1 MKNTFVPTIFDKS
14 EDSLIQLT
22 NALQVPRS
30 ILPSSKEINHVL
42 NELPDLLINMKEEV
56 RNEKIVKLCLA
67 SGVGLF
73 DAAINYIWD
82 QTVIEL
88 RNKVIKFGLDVVSEI
103 LGKKYEEKDINELQ
117 DSTLLDICS
126 TLMILNDEAY
136 YYLSQCRDMRNN
148 CSAAHP
154 SIGTIDK
161 YELENY
167 INRCIKYALSED
179 NHAIVGISFKE
190 LLPILNE
197 NTFTD
202 EQLSFWHQRIKN
214 SNSIQKIAL
223 FKMLHG
229 KYCDPK
235 SSSIIRGNILS
246 LSIKCKSEISDKAIG
261 EIINCY
267 NSYAGSNDEKRKVAS
282 EEYLTKVGLFDS
294 LNISTQHTIIS
305 RLCKQLYNVHFSLN
319 NFYNE
324 PPYAN
329 YLCFVSEQAEIPDLT
344 KAEFVEVVV
353 VCGVG
358 NPYGVSNAAVSYYH
372 KMVQEFSPR
381 EIEYMI
387 CMGKNN
393 TYFHDLINNS
403 DSCKSRFKGLLK
415 MVNTSLLNPS
425 ILAEYNAL
433 VKTL

>member
-1 MKNTFVPTIFDKS
+1 MDNTFTPTIFDKS
-14 EDSLIQLT
+14 EDSLVQLT
-22 NALQVPRS
+22 SALQVPRS

-42 NELPDLLINMKEEV
+42 TELPDLLINMKEEV

-136 YYLSQCRDMRNN
+136 YYLGQCRDMRNN

-179 NHAIVGISFKE
+179 SHEVVGISFKE
-190 LLPILNE
+190 LLSILNE
-197 NTFTD
+197 KKITD
-202 EQLSFWHQRIKN
+202 DQISFWKQRIEN
-214 SNSIQKIAL
+214 SNSIQRIAL

-235 SSSIIRGNILS
+235 SSSIMRGNILS
-246 LSIKCKSEISDKAIG
+246 LSISSKSEMSDKAIG

-267 NSYAGSNDEKRKVAS
+267 NNYVGANDEKRKYAS

-294 LNISTQHTIIS
+294 LNITSQHTIIS
-305 RLCKQLYNVHFSLN
+305 RLCKQLYNTHFSLN

-324 PPYAN
+324 PPYAD
-329 YLCFVSEQAEIPDLT
+329 YLCFVSEQTEIPDT
-344 KAEFVEVVV
+344 VKAEFVEVVV
-353 VCGVG
+353 FCAVG
-358 NPYGVSNAAVSYYH
+358 NPYGVSNSAVPSYH
-372 KMVQEFSPR
+372 KMVQEFSPK

-387 CMGKNN
+387 KMEQNN
-393 TYFHDLINNS
+393 SYFHDLIRKNI
-403 DSCKSRFKGLLK
+403 SCKSRFKGLLNII
-415 MVNTSLLNPS
+415 NTSLLTPAM
-425 ILAEYNAL
+425 LVEYNAL
-433 VKTL
+433 LKTL